1 MFTFHLNRSPFN
13 LTEFFFTKILNSYFA
28 IFFTENEGKSVQLQY
43 NDKLKLVALTQ
54 QAHHGRLKEADLPP
68 LGALDVIGR
77 DRRSAW
83 SALEDMSKEEAMKG
97 FVEGVAEFM
106 PHLKPYYEALHKEKD
121 EKRLEE

>member
-1 MFTFHLNRSPFN
+1 ML
-13 LTEFFFTKILNSYFA
+13 L
-28 IFFTENEGKSVQLQY
+28 FTENEGKSVQLQY